1 MNDKEVFDSTDLN
14 DVFLL
19 VSLGGK
25 TIVLAYSLKLFD
37 FVEETTD

>member
-25 TIVLAYSLKLFD
+25 PLSWRIV
-37 FVEETTD
+37 